1 LIFGKKAG
9 IDLPRTEG
17 EYKQAFVTIFSG
29 TNPSDLGEDIRQMES
44 GNGIVVNKVRGVAPA
59 RSGNCN

>member
-1 LIFGKKAG
+1 MALIFGKKAG

-29 TNPSDLGEDIRQMES
+29 TNPSDLGEEHLQEVE
-44 GNGIVVNKVRGVAPA
+44 IVTKIEHYE
-59 RSGNCN
+59 